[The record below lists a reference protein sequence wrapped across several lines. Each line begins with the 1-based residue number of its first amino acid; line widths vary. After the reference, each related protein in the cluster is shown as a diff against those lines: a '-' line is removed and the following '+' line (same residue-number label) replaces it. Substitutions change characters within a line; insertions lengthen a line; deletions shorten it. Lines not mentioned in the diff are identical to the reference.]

1 MRRVQTIALLC
12 VLLVPA
18 LALAE
23 TFPKMRFSLPPVYEA
38 LPVAFAHEW
47 GLFAEHGLEIELL
60 GFSDLDERSAALHT
74 GYLDGLMSEV
84 THALLNAS
92 TGLDLVITAAASSQP
107 QTGSLALALVSP
119 ASFRVTD
126 LQQLLASNHPVGVL
140 RRSDHEYMLDRLI
153 QTAAPNTRT
162 ATKISA
168 FSDMLQL
175 ATMVGAQWLSSAVLP
190 EPYIAYLTT
199 YAPPG
204 RAPVD
209 LVLLSDFGDAPL
221 PPTVVVFRRS
231 FVEAYPD
238 AVRAFHTAYNEA
250 VRRLNAGAREE
261 IIDTGLDVAVSLFF
275 EAANV
280 DLIGQDV
287 LDAIPIPVFFPLGHL
302 EESMYVDIARWMEEK
317 RYLYGRLPSYAD
329 FFDGRLLP

>member
-12 VLLVPA
+12 ALLVPA

-23 TFPKMRFSLPPVYEA
+23 TFPKLRFSLPPVYEA
-38 LPVAFAHEW
+38 LPVAFADAW

-119 ASFRVTD
+119 ASYRVTD

-153 QTAAPNTRT
+153 QTAAPGAKT

-190 EPYIAYLTT
+190 EPYIAYLTA

-204 RAPVD
+204 RASVD
-209 LVLLSDFGDAPL
+209 LVLLSDFGGIPL

-231 FVEAYPD
+231 FIEAHPD

-287 LDAIPIPVFFPLGHL
+287 LDAIPIPVFSPLGSL
-302 EESMYVDIARWMEEK
+302 EESMYVDISRWMEEK
-317 RYLYGRLPSYAD
+317 RYLYGKLPSYED